1 MPDLDQQLYSSFENI
16 RSKKVEMSGNDFTA
30 KAEEIRDNLLLKS
43 YLSAEQK
50 GILISFK
57 ASHGFISSIKMD
69 WRRIKEKSR
78 LKKLIIIFIK
88 IDIFE

>member
-1 MPDLDQQLYSSFENI
+1 
-16 RSKKVEMSGNDFTA
+16 
-30 KAEEIRDNLLLKS
+30 LLKS

-50 GILISFK
+50 GKLISFK

-88 IDIFE
+88 IDIFV